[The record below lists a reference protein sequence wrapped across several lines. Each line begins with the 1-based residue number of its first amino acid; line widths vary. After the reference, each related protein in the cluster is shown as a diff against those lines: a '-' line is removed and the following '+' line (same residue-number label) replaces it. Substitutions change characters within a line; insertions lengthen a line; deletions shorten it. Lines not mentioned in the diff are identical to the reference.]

1 MADSSDK
8 MLTRAALSGKKLFLR
23 PMTPEDVSR
32 SYHWILQADPQ
43 SLTCYATPTLTAAQ
57 AAEQFKAREISAGQ
71 QSFMVVR
78 TKDNAPVGQAE
89 FSNLNDLNRSAEIS
103 LHIDPDERK
112 SGVGEETI
120 NILCR
125 FLFRYRGLNKV
136 YCQIGS
142 FNDAAIKLL
151 ESCGFKRDGVLRN
164 HHFYNGEFHDE
175 YIYSLLLFEFD
186 G

>member
-8 MLTRAALSGKKLFLR
+8 MLTRDALCGKKLFLR
-23 PMTPEDVSR
+23 PMTPDDVAR

-43 SLTCYATPTLTAAQ
+43 SLICYAAPCLNAQQ
-57 AAEQFKAREISAGQ
+57 AAEQFKAAGKSSSQ

-78 TKDNAPVGQAE
+78 TKDNAPIGQAE
-89 FSNLNDLNRSAEIS
+89 FSNLNELNRSAEIS
-103 LHIDPDERK
+103 LLIDPEERK
-112 SGVGEETI
+112 SGAGEETI

-142 FNDAAIKLL
+142 FNEAAIKLL
-151 ESCGFKRDGVLRN
+151 ESSGFKRDGVLRH

-175 YIYSLLLFEFD
+175 YVYSLLLFEFE